1 MNHRKWVHS
10 FFFYALSIIGLI
22 ALAIMVTQD
31 AGASER
37 DNPNPPPFET
47 DQDQNQGQGQGQA
60 QDQYQG
66 QTASGESY
74 ASADGTGTAT
84 NEGNTLDAGDNTT
97 NNRSNFFSFNS
108 SLPNAGEC
116 FGAAQG
122 GGGNGGG
129 GGFFGLRMLNN
140 DCWFSALAEAEENVQ
155 VRARLK
161 CASKMFRNAI
171 AYDRPRGERQR
182 RCIGFMVDTYVEQI
196 EHERAQVQAMLDAQT
211 LIIQDHVTTATERT
225 TDTLTRVVETCS
237 DCYGEHSK

>member
-1 MNHRKWVHS
+1 MTHRKWIHSS
-10 FFFYALSIIGLI
+10 FFYTLMFAAFA
-22 ALAIMVTQD
+22 ALAIISIAS

-37 DNPNPPPFET
+37 DDSPPPVEV
-47 DQDQNQGQGQGQA
+47 DQDQYQDQAQRQGQA
-60 QDQYQG
+60 QGQHQG
-66 QTASGESY
+66 QSASGEGY

-84 NEGNTLDAGDNTT
+84 NEGNNNTT
-97 NNRSNFFSFNS
+97 NNRSSFFAFNS
-108 SLPNAGEC
+108 SLPNAGPC

-122 GGGNGGG
+122 GGGGSSG

-171 AYDRPRGERQR
+171 AYDKPKGIRQQ

-196 EHERAQVQAMLDAQT
+196 QHERAQVQAMLDAQT

-237 DCYGEHSK
+237 DCYGQKSK